1 MSINGAIR
9 AVKKAIGE
17 GENFCGRVVAI
28 VENGGTKYNYT
39 GILATVTYDYGYMQ
53 MELTLNW
60 DDDSA
65 QVSYRDLGLHM
76 GYNTNFQDFK
86 YDGCGLNWED
96 GENKITVFFK

>member
-39 GILATVTYDYGYMQ
+39 GILATVTYNYTCR
-53 MELTLNW
+53 MEIK
-60 DDDSA
+60 
-65 QVSYRDLGLHM
+65 LH
-76 GYNTNFQDFK
+76 Y
-86 YDGCGLNWED
+86 
-96 GENKITVFFK
+96 